1 MRKGARKWVIPFCIV
16 SIIIFTGLAIWLQF
30 LTHIELSATL
40 ITCFFGFFGG
50 SLFMLAS
57 VEKTEIKHETEV
69 EIASLKMNSISDEP
83 IEEVDEKEDVKS
95 KLQEEIKMLQA
106 KIDEIN

>member
-1 MRKGARKWVIPFCIV
+1 MKKGTRKWVIPFCIV

-30 LTHIELSATL
+30 STHIELSATL

-57 VEKTEIKHETEV
+57 VEKTEIKHEAEV
-69 EIASLKMNSISDEP
+69 EIASLKMSSISDEP
-83 IEEVDEKEDVKS
+83 VEEVDVKS

-106 KIDEIN
+106 KIDEIH